1 MDCGGFKLNIG
12 EKTYVM
18 GVLNLTPDS
27 FYSGSRY
34 NNVEAAVSRARKM
47 VEDGVD
53 IIDVGGESTRPGSE
67 GISVQEELNRVATVI
82 KEIVGFGV
90 PISIDTC
97 KAEVARKALELGCSM
112 VNDIYGLR
120 GEGMVDVVREYD
132 AAVVLMHMQGTPK
145 NMQQNPQY
153 GDVVLDI
160 KKFFKERI
168 KCAEDAGVKPDKI
181 ILDPGIGFGKTL
193 QHNLEVIRRLKEF
206 KTLGKPILIGP
217 SRKSFIG
224 GILDLPPEERLEGT
238 LAAVAASI
246 VNGADFVRVHDVREV
261 VRAVRVVDA
270 IVGRGVK

>member
-1 MDCGGFKLNIG
+1 MDCGGFKFNIG

-18 GVLNLTPDS
+18 GVLNLTLDS